1 MRLILTLVMILF
13 FSFKATATVERPQ
26 IIKSDTL
33 TLEKALLPLQR
44 SEPSPVFVSKTA
56 ILYKM
61 KENIIRRELSFT
73 PRKKWMKWV

>member
-26 IIKSDTL
+26 IIKIDTI

-44 SEPSPVFVSKTA
+44 SEPSPVFVIKTA